1 MAEEQ
6 TVEEPQPE
14 ETRTEKPPE
23 VQTEENADGTDF
35 IDFEQLDPKVK
46 ARFDRI
52 YRNMKENERALSTSA
67 EVQRKLV
74 DRLTNLEKSDINNKG
89 QNAIT
94 YLNAQK
100 VEALDEGDS
109 AKVIDIDNKLR
120 AVEQSQKYQPQ
131 PIEVPQPQVG
141 GLSPEDESLMERWA
155 GERDDGG
162 TLRRPWADPGHPLHQ
177 KAASV
182 GYAVMQDP
190 ELFTLGEQL
199 SEIDRLM
206 GSEDARPQRIS
217 PGVLPAG
224 EGGRRTGKSRPGLT
238 TDEKAIARAMYPEKG
253 TGDAE
258 KAYLQAK
265 QNLGM

>member
-6 TVEEPQPE
+6 TVEAPQPE

-89 QNAIT
+89 QNAIA

-141 GLSPEDESLMERWA
+141 GLSPEDESLMNA
-155 GERDDGG
+155 GQGNG
-162 TLRRPWADPGHPLHQ
+162 T
-177 KAASV
+177 
-182 GYAVMQDP
+182 
-190 ELFTLGEQL
+190 
-199 SEIDRLM
+199 
-206 GSEDARPQRIS
+206 
-217 PGVLPAG
+217 
-224 EGGRRTGKSRPGLT
+224 TG
-238 TDEKAIARAMYPEKG
+238 AH
-253 TGDAE
+253 
-258 KAYLQAK
+258 
-265 QNLGM
+265 